1 MAFTTPCYVRVDDP
15 LERQKI
21 CRKLKKLGYKVS
33 ISISDK
39 DSDNPSIVAIM
50 GEAYGE
56 LYSDLSSFREYSA
69 YHNCGEDTDLF
80 LALASMRDDTD
91 EGQCFVPAEGASLL
105 CSKWI
110 VCKEKQFKG
119 ESIRYD
125 NRKYVAP
132 RGHFRNATVE
142 EIVEHFKNRKK

>member
-15 LERQKI
+15 VERQKI

-80 LALASMRDDTD
+80 LALATMQDDTD
-91 EGQCFVPAEGASLL
+91 YMQWFTDG
-105 CSKWI
+105 
-110 VCKEKQFKG
+110 KG
-119 ESIRYD
+119 WYLNDIENPLYLFAMLD
-125 NRKYVAP
+125 VGFRKA
-132 RGHFRNATVE
+132 ATE
-142 EIVEHFKNRKK
+142 EIIEHFKNRKK

>member
-1 MAFTTPCYVRVDDP
+1 MAFTTSCFVRVEDAEKRKNIIKQ
-15 LERQKI
+15 LESI
-21 CRKLKKLGYKVS
+21 GYLLNEKRGYVIVTDTS
-33 ISISDK
+33 IRS
-39 DSDNPSIVAIM
+39 VFVGM
-50 GEAYGE
+50 
-56 LYSDLSSFREYSA
+56 YSDSERRTGRID
-69 YHNCGEDTDLF
+69 CGVDTDLF

-132 RGHFRNATVE
+132 RGHFRKAATE
-142 EIVEHFKNRKK
+142 EIIEHFKNRKNDTI